1 MLNKIF
7 LTLLMIN
14 LSVTVI
20 GCSSSE
26 SESESK
32 TESEIEALEPESDST
47 SEAQDGLQPE
57 GDVFA
62 DLGGDDALKQDEA
75 IDPALP
81 ETPVESADAI
91 AEAPAEA
98 LAEAPTETL
107 TETPAETM
115 APPPAEEP
123 PAASSSSSGNE
134 DLFGGSS
141 FSDSPTEAT
150 PKPMVSLKK
159 IKDMPYTEKGILAN
173 TVYVAREGDS
183 IETVEQKTG
192 ATSKDLRKINSFL
205 KRGVKVG
212 DKIYYNSKNR
222 PTDADRMLTYY
233 EDLNIPPQTY
243 TTKMGE
249 NIREISQQLLGHKD
263 SWKEIWATNLDVQSK
278 GALDEGTLLRYWP
291 TGADAGAPSQ
301 TIAQN
306 EAPPVDSGL
315 PETPPPP
322 PEVVAPGTVEP
333 PPPPPAEPPPP
344 PPAEAVAARPK
355 PAKKADSGFVIPGLD
370 QDTTF
375 TVIGAVILFAGLA
388 AIMVVRKSRARKLS
402 SHTQTQI

>member
-7 LTLLMIN
+7 LTLLMFS

-26 SESESK
+26 SESESESK
-32 TESEIEALEPESDST
+32 TESEIDALEPESDSMA
-47 SEAQDGLQPE
+47 EAQENVEAE
-57 GDVFA
+57 GDVLA
-62 DLGGDDALKQDEA
+62 DLGEDDALKQDEA
-75 IDPALP
+75 IDSALP

-91 AEAPAEA
+91 AEAPPEMSTQAAEPPP
-98 LAEAPTETL
+98 EAPVDVPQSEEL
-107 TETPAETM
+107 
-115 APPPAEEP
+115 PP
-123 PAASSSSSGNE
+123 SSNE
-134 DLFGGSS
+134 DLFGTAASS
-141 FSDSPTEAT
+141 GESTTEFAET
-150 PKPMVSLKK
+150 PKPVVSLKK

-173 TVYVAREGDS
+173 TVYVARDGDTL
-183 IETVEQKTG
+183 ETLEQKTG
-192 ATSKDLRKINSFL
+192 SSKKDLRKLNGFL
-205 KRGVKVG
+205 KRGVRVG
-212 DKIYYNSKNR
+212 DKIYYNSKSR

-249 NIREISQQLLGHKD
+249 NIREISQQLLGHKN

-291 TGADAGAPSQ
+291 VGADTGAAPTQ

-306 EAPPVDSGL
+306 EIPSGDSGL
-315 PETPPPP
+315 PETPPPLP
-322 PEVVAPGTVEP
+322 AEVAAPGTVEP
-333 PPPPPAEPPPP
+333 PPPPPSEPPPP
-344 PPAEAVAARPK
+344 PPAEVVAARPK
-355 PAKKADSGFVIPGLD
+355 PIKKAEGGFVIPGLD

-388 AIMVVRKSRARKLS
+388 AIMIVRKSRARKLS